1 MHVFIAG
8 VMQGSRQDD
17 LIDSQHYR
25 LRIIEALEA
34 HFPHTRVTDPW
45 ALHPESVSY
54 GLEETRAT
62 FFSNTALAGEA
73 DLLIAY
79 LPHASMGTAIEMWT
93 AYHNEAYIVAVTPMA
108 HNWVVRITANE
119 IFDDLESL
127 LAHIESG
134 RLAENIAARNGQR
147 AHIGSD
153 QPAAPPG
160 EGLERA

>member
-8 VMQGSRQDD
+8 VMQGSRQDT
-17 LIDSQHYR
+17 LIDSQNYR
-25 LRIIEALEA
+25 LRIVEALQA

-45 ALHPESVSY
+45 ALHPESVGY

-93 AYHNEAYIVAVTPMA
+93 AYHQGAYIVAVTPMA
-108 HNWVVRITANE
+108 HNWVVRITADE
-119 IFDDLESL
+119 IFPDLESL

-134 RLAENIAARNGQR
+134 RLAENIVARNGQR
-147 AHIGSD
+147 
-153 QPAAPPG
+153 PYTG
-160 EGLERA
+160 EGRSPAGTGGLEPA

>member
-17 LIDSQHYR
+17 LIDSQNYR

-45 ALHPESVSY
+45 ALHPESVGY
-54 GLEETRAT
+54 NLEETRAT

-93 AYHNEAYIVAVTPMA
+93 AYHNDAYIVTITPMA
-108 HNWVVRITANE
+108 HNWVVRITADE
-119 IFDDLESL
+119 VLPDLESL

-134 RLAENIAARNGQR
+134 QLTQNIAARKGERVVQ
-147 AHIGSD
+147 GSD
-153 QPAAPPG
+153 GATSSPG
-160 EGLERA
+160 

>member
-17 LIDSQHYR
+17 LIDSQNYR
-25 LRIIEALEA
+25 LRIIEALKA
-34 HFPHTRVTDPW
+34 HFPHTKVTDPW

-79 LPHASMGTAIEMWT
+79 LPHASMGTAIELWT
-93 AYHNEAYIVAVTPMA
+93 AYHNQAYIVVVTPMA
-108 HNWVVRITANE
+108 HNWVVRITADE
-119 IFDDLESL
+119 IFADLESL
-127 LAHIESG
+127 LSHIESG
-134 RLAENIAARNGQR
+134 GLAQNIATHNGQR
-147 AHIGSD
+147 ARAESGR
-153 QPAAPPG
+153 AAS
-160 EGLERA
+160 RQD

>member
-17 LIDSQHYR
+17 LIDSQNYR
-25 LRIIEALEA
+25 LRIVEALQS
-34 HFPHTRVTDPW
+34 HFPHTKVTDPW
-45 ALHPESVSY
+45 ALHPESVAY
-54 GLEETRAT
+54 DLEQTRTT

-93 AYHNEAYIVAVTPMA
+93 AYHNHAYIVAITPMA

-119 IFDDLESL
+119 VLPDLESL

-134 RLAENIAARNGQR
+134 QLAQNIAARNGQV
-147 AHIGSD
+147 
-153 QPAAPPG
+153 
-160 EGLERA
+160 